1 MLVSVKDTRWR
12 GQGRSDE
19 AEPPSCHPRCPLL
32 MLLNEETQLCNTI
45 TGMLSTKKN
54 RCFICSAQNTNGNVC
69 LSAAVLPWQIWNY
82 AVTNTKWLLS
92 TNPCKQ
98 IGRNPMD
105 KLGGGASGQTGGA
118 ARYALASTRND
129 CSKFRH
135 CPGLVHMLQ
144 NPIMYDTWG
153 GASNIF
159 SARSLWRKIPRSQ
172 GLRSPDPLPKWVGEP
187 D

>member
-1 MLVSVKDTRWR
+1 MKFYEIKNWQQRPQCILTCHLRFPSTVLARMLVSVKDTRWR

-19 AEPPSCHPRCPLL
+19 AEPPSCHAWCPLL

-105 KLGGGASGQTGGA
+105 KLGGARVDKLGAQ
-118 ARYALASTRND
+118 LD
-129 CSKFRH
+129 
-135 CPGLVHMLQ
+135 ML
-144 NPIMYDTWG
+144 
-153 GASNIF
+153 
-159 SARSLWRKIPRSQ
+159 
-172 GLRSPDPLPKWVGEP
+172 
-187 D
+187 